1 MALTTLPNELLLQI
15 GQIVG
20 QSVPPDIEH
29 FGASSRRLRQA
40 LWPLIQEHRQC
51 LKRYTTIQASNA
63 AAAHVFFEICQ
74 RPWVASYP
82 RSLEISADRHMPTLE
97 RPKTKRHVEMVA
109 HFRVR
114 RDSIKD
120 DELASAITS
129 TDIVDTSQT
138 QVWIDAVKRGHE
150 DYLFALLVASLPN
163 LERLIVCLDFEKL
176 ERVKDMVRKA
186 KEARPRRKPLA
197 NLKFVHVRER
207 DGARSCDLEMFP
219 LLAAV
224 PGVQKAYAN
233 VCVPSSHDPC
243 PQHLTTESESDGY
256 VP

>member
-1 MALTTLPNELLLQI
+1 MALSTLPSELLLQI

-20 QSVPPDIEH
+20 QSVPTDIEH

-51 LKRYTTIQASNA
+51 LRRYTTLQASNA
-63 AAAHVFFEICQ
+63 AAAHVFFEVCQ

-82 RSLEISADRHMPTLE
+82 RSLEISANKHMPTLE
-97 RPKTKRHVEMVA
+97 KPKTKRHIEIID

-120 DELASAITS
+120 DELTSVITGTDLVDASE
-129 TDIVDTSQT
+129 T
-138 QVWIDAVKRGHE
+138 QVWLDAVKRGHE
-150 DYLFALLVASLPN
+150 DYLFALLVACLPN

-186 KEARPRRKPLA
+186 KEGRPRRKSLA

-207 DGARSCDLEMFP
+207 EGARSCDLEMFP

-233 VCVPSSHDPC
+233 VCVPSPHDRC
-243 PQHLTTESESDGY
+243 PKY
-256 VP
+256 